1 MLGKINGLTLAPQ
14 LERSR
19 LLLRLAVRASLRAD
33 EALLQC
39 TTCPTTL
46 AANQRATRLKQRFV
60 IEFNP
65 FATRFLQRSFDS
77 NSL

>member
-1 MLGKINGLTLAPQ
+1 
-14 LERSR
+14 
-19 LLLRLAVRASLRAD
+19 VRASLRAD

-39 TTCPTTL
+39 TTCASTQ
-46 AANQRATRLKQRFV
+46 AANKRATALKQQFV

-65 FATRFLQRSFDS
+65 FATRYLQRSFDS